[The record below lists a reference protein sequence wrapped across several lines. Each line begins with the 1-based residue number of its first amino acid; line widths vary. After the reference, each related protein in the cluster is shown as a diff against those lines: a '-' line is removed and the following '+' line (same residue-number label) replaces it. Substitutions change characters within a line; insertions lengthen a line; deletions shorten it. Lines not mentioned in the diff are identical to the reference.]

1 MAEYYE
7 RRIIMRKINEE
18 FCNSVIEEYSKRF
31 SESEIKNGYKGM
43 DIQIAR
49 IAMDVFKIAFEKLD
63 TEHD

>member
-1 MAEYYE
+1 
-7 RRIIMRKINEE
+7 MRKINEE